1 MHICKNKNKQ
11 KKSKMAWQCNA
22 NVMDEL
28 SQVLAAANSTDN
40 IVQRRVAEK
49 LNDLYKLEDASLY
62 LTMIFVDSERDTH
75 VRQRWGLV
83 LKQWVKI
90 NPIKADII
98 LNDVQ
103 NWVFNWLSDKVKPI
117 RETWGTVLTFL
128 IQRRG
133 LQNQKEILH
142 KL

>member
-1 MHICKNKNKQ
+1 
-11 KKSKMAWQCNA
+11 MAWQCNA

-75 VRQRWGLV
+75 VRQR
-83 LKQWVKI
+83 
-90 NPIKADII
+90 
-98 LNDVQ
+98 
-103 NWVFNWLSDKVKPI
+103 
-117 RETWGTVLTFL
+117 
-128 IQRRG
+128 
-133 LQNQKEILH
+133 
-142 KL
+142 